1 MHAEQAGDTRALVDH
16 APVAAEEAIRLG
28 SYSQAIDDLELLLAQ
43 AATLPDRTVALAC
56 SQLSYALYTVNR
68 FADSAAHGW
77 RGVAAAEAAGDA
89 TVVADALL
97 RLTRTLYWSD
107 GPRAAA
113 QAIERALPQLEA
125 LGDDARL
132 ATAHAEVARVHSD
145 LVAVGPVAEPDPE
158 GDPHGD
164 RRAGLEGHRAAE
176 VGGEHGRVGA
186 GDTDRAD
193 LERVGRGPVLQGH
206 VERGRL
212 ADGRGWEAQRGRRGD
227 EATRGRAPGSAVTA
241 VPDSGTPRSPLPE
254 WFTRRVA
261 DRDPAAVGE
270 NTTVMVVD
278 WPGASATE
286 VASSKPSANMP
297 ASGPAM
303 PVDSIVR
310 APDSAAFLIVTSCV
324 ACWPTTVWGNTNDDG
339 VACGDPLAP
348 LEHATSPDAT
358 APGTSTAARSF
369 QSVGQFRTP
378 HLPAGVRGRASWP
391 TPSPVTAATGRPQ
404 LAVRGACQP
413 RVGDKCTSDGGVRAV
428 GAVE

>member
-1 MHAEQAGDTRALVDH
+1 VHAEQAGDTRALVDH

-212 ADGRGWEAQRGRRGD
+212 ADGRGWEAQRGRRGR
-227 EATRGRAPGSAVTA
+227 RGRRGDEGPGTGVRGHRRARQRDAQVAAPRVVHAQG
-241 VPDSGTPRSPLPE
+241 GRPRPG
-254 WFTRRVA
+254 RRGREHDGDGGRLAGGERHGGCVVE
-261 DRDPAAVGE
+261 AVGE
-270 NTTVMVVD
+270 HAGVG
-278 WPGASATE
+278 PGDARRLDRQ
-286 VASSKPSANMP
+286 
-297 ASGPAM
+297 GPRLGGILDRHVLRRLLADHGLGGT
-303 PVDSIVR
+303 P
-310 APDSAAFLIVTSCV
+310 T
-324 ACWPTTVWGNTNDDG
+324 TTVW
-339 VACGDPLAP
+339 
-348 LEHATSPDAT
+348 
-358 APGTSTAARSF
+358 
-369 QSVGQFRTP
+369 
-378 HLPAGVRGRASWP
+378 PAGTRWPRSSTPRARTRP
-391 TPSPVTAATGRPQ
+391 RPARAPPPVPSSP
-404 LAVRGACQP
+404 
-413 RVGDKCTSDGGVRAV
+413 
-428 GAVE
+428 